1 MLLKPVG
8 ANTDMFLFYLILS
21 FAYFLNLKKT
31 LKFYFVLF
39 REVIFLF
46 FNSYRDET

>member
-8 ANTDMFLFYLILS
+8 ANTDKFLFYLILS

-39 REVIFLF
+39 KEVIFVF